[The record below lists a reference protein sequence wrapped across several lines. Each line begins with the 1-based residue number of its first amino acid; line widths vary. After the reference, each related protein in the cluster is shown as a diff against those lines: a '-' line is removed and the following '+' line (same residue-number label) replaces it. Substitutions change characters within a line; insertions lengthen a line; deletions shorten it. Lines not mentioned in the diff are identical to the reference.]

1 MYHIT
6 FLLEDGIRK
15 SRNYRQIIPYA
26 QVKRTFNWKLK
37 RKWMASSGVTK
48 TRFCALKIFNF
59 TYSCLYATPSGKLA
73 KQLRRNF

>member
-1 MYHIT
+1 
-6 FLLEDGIRK
+6 
-15 SRNYRQIIPYA
+15 
-26 QVKRTFNWKLK
+26 
-37 RKWMASSGVTK
+37 MASSGVTK